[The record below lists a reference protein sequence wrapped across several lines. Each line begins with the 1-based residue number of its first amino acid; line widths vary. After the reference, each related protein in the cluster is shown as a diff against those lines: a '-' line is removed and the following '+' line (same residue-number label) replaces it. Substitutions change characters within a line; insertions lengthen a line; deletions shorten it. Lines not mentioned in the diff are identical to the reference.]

1 MATLPKIRDF
11 DDPAYNPMELDALS
25 FGRHEDPYPLY
36 HRMRA
41 EGPVHPISFREAVGL
56 PDKVF
61 GGRRSFCVVGF
72 EEASKILVDPVNF
85 SNKAYGENLGRAFG
99 QSITI
104 MDPPDHTPWRRI
116 FQKIFLPQ
124 YVTQWGDT
132 IVDPVVDQLM
142 SAFQPTGRADLVAQF
157 THLYPFHVIYEQ
169 LALPKDDID
178 LFHKLAIAQTDYVN
192 MDKAVEAGEKLGE
205 YFKAIV
211 DQRRAEPGDDLI
223 TRLALTEVE
232 GQYLPE
238 EVLISF
244 LRQLM
249 NAAGDTTYRGT
260 SVLLTA
266 LLQNP
271 EQLEA
276 IRQDRALIPAAIEEA
291 LRWDGPVG
299 MLMRTAVNDLE
310 LGGTFVPAGS
320 MVFVLAA
327 AVNRDP
333 AIWPEPDRFDIF
345 RAKKPHFSFARGPHM
360 CVGQHLARVE
370 MTRALHAV
378 LDRLAGLRLD
388 PDMPPPQLRGA
399 MMRVPDH
406 IHVRFEPNGSPPPR

>member
-1 MATLPKIRDF
+1 MATRPEIRDF
-11 DDPAYNPMELDALS
+11 DDPTYDPMDLDALS

-36 HRMRA
+36 HQMRA
-41 EGPVHPISFREAVGL
+41 AGPVHAIGFREAVGL
-56 PDKVF
+56 QDKVF
-61 GGRRSFCVVGF
+61 GGRQSFCVVGHD
-72 EEASKILVDPVNF
+72 EVGKVLVDPVRF

-104 MDPPDHTPWRRI
+104 MDPPDHTRWRRI

-124 YVTQWGDT
+124 YVITWGET
-132 IVDPVVDQLM
+132 IVDPVVDDLM
-142 SAFQPTGRADLVAQF
+142 SAFEPIGRADLVAQF
-157 THLYPFHVIYEQ
+157 THLYPFHVIYRQ
-169 LALPKDDID
+169 LALPEADTG
-178 LFHKLAIAQTDYVN
+178 LFHKLAIAQTDYIN
-192 MDKAVEAGEKLGE
+192 MDKAIEAGEKLGA
-205 YFKAIV
+205 YFAAIV
-211 DQRRAEPGDDLI
+211 AQRRVRPGDDLVS
-223 TRLALTEVE
+223 RLALTEQDGE
-232 GQYLPE
+232 YLPE

-271 EQLEA
+271 DQLEA
-276 IRQDRALIPAAIEEA
+276 VRQNRSLIPAAIEEA
-291 LRWDGPVG
+291 LRWDGPVALQTR
-299 MLMRTAVNDLE
+299 MAATDVE
-310 LGGTFVPAGS
+310 LGGVAIPAGS

-327 AVNRDP
+327 AANRDP
-333 AIWPEPDRFDIF
+333 AVWPDPDKFDIF
-345 RAKKPHFSFARGPHM
+345 RPKKPHFSFARGPHM

-378 LDRLAGLRLD
+378 LDRLHSLRLD
-388 PDMPPPQLRGA
+388 PDSPPPQLHGA

-406 IHVRFEPNGSPPPR
+406 LHVRFEPH

>member
-1 MATLPKIRDF
+1 MASLPEIRDF
-11 DDPAYNPMELDALS
+11 DDPTYDPMDLDALS

-41 EGPVHPISFREAVGL
+41 AGPVHEIGFREAVGL
-56 PDKVF
+56 QDKVF
-61 GGRRSFCVVGF
+61 GGRKSFCVVGHD
-72 EEASKILVDPVNF
+72 EVGKVLVDPVRF

-104 MDPPDHTPWRRI
+104 MDPPDHTRWRRI

-124 YVTQWGDT
+124 YVITWGET
-132 IVDPVVDQLM
+132 IVDPVVDDLM
-142 SAFQPTGRADLVAQF
+142 SAFEPSGRADLVAQF
-157 THLYPFHVIYEQ
+157 THLYPFHVIYRQ
-169 LALPKDDID
+169 LALPERDIG

-192 MDKAVEAGEKLGE
+192 MDKAVEAGEKLGA
-205 YFKAIV
+205 YFAAIV
-211 DQRRAEPGDDLI
+211 AQRRVQPGDDLI
-223 TRLALTEVE
+223 SRLALTEQDGE
-232 GQYLPE
+232 YLPE
-238 EVLISF
+238 DVLISF

-271 EQLEA
+271 DQLEA
-276 IRQDRALIPAAIEEA
+276 VRRDRSLIPAAIEEA

-299 MLMRTAVNDLE
+299 MQTRMATTDVE
-310 LGGTFVPAGS
+310 LGGVSIPAGS

-327 AVNRDP
+327 AANRDP
-333 AIWPEPDRFDIF
+333 AVWPDPDRFDIF
-345 RAKKPHFSFARGPHM
+345 RPKKPHFSFARGPHM

-378 LDRLAGLRLD
+378 LDRLRALRLD
-388 PDMPPPQLRGA
+388 PDRPPPRLHGA

-406 IHVRFEPNGSPPPR
+406 LHVRFEPR